1 MANYSLTVNSTFNP
15 YSLQELLPIYQ
26 ANAQAQYQAE
36 EAFSQLQM
44 KADQWEKLANNAQDA
59 DVYSKYKSY
68 SNQLKEAANDVL
80 NNGINAASRRNLM
93 NMRAQYASNIIPIEE
108 AYNKRQQQA
117 QVLWQARLQ
126 DPTLIA
132 QDPSE
137 LGLSYYMKN
146 PTYTPQ
152 SYSGKLLTA
161 QSAQAAQNLAKTLSS
176 YGKGEPIDSYTNTFI
191 QKHGL
196 TRNDIQ
202 KYLNGETNATNKVLG
217 AIYQQVYDSSQIGN
231 WANENQRRQAA
242 NFIKQGMWSA
252 IGQDTVQA
260 MENFEARENY
270 KFNQQLALLQAQQQQ
285 TNDNL
290 PINPTPI
297 YTPEEQKEADEM
309 REKYKQYF
317 YTKNGRTYLS
327 QKGREQYFKEQEL
340 LTKIDRGEKITD
352 KELNEWKNSE
362 IGKKIINSKI
372 PQSRFSKKVDFSK
385 DSPVVF
391 LKELKNELNKN
402 RGFKTF
408 LDSLGAQKYLGKGHN
423 WQPGNVGNLWSKYI
437 STGVRGDAKRFMEY
451 NYALNEDQQKAYKN
465 AIITANLGNDKVYE
479 STFNRKT
486 QKFERGK
493 SIDLSDFATDENK
506 YTITDIRMSTF
517 GNTAIVQDKKNGK
530 VYRIA
535 LPSGINYVNERQRDA
550 ALQAAKQ
557 ASEIVYTKKLPNGKA
572 ATQTEIAQA
581 EQDYKNAI
589 NYAYLYQSQLG
600 IQNTTKTQE
609 YSPQGY

>member
-1 MANYSLTVNSTFNP
+1 MAKNYSLMISSSFNP

-59 DVYSKYKSY
+59 DVYNTYKAY
-68 SNQLKEAANDVL
+68 SNQLKAAADDIL
-80 NNGINAASRRNLM
+80 NNGINTASRRNLM

-117 QVLWQARLQ
+117 QILWQARLQ

-146 PTYTPQ
+146 PNYTPQ

-176 YGKGEPIDSYTNTFI
+176 YGKGEPIDNYTNTFI

-202 KYLNGETNATNKVLG
+202 KYLNGETTATNKVLG
-217 AIYQQVYDSSQIGN
+217 SIYQQVYDSSQIGN
-231 WANENQRRQAA
+231 WANENQKRQAA

-270 KFNQQLALLQAQQQQ
+270 KLQQQLALMQAQQQQ
-285 TNDNL
+285 QDQL
-290 PINPTPI
+290 SAINEVPI

-309 REKYKQYF
+309 REKYKKYF

-327 QKGREQYFKEQEL
+327 QKGREEYEKQKNILKNNTNNISGREGKFTQL
-340 LTKIDRGEKITD
+340 GEN
-352 KELNEWKNSE
+352 L
-362 IGKKIINSKI
+362 SKI
-372 PQSRFSKKVDFSK
+372 ENTDFYN
-385 DSPVVF
+385 F
-391 LKELKNELNKN
+391 LN
-402 RGFKTF
+402 
-408 LDSLGAQKYLGKGHN
+408 SIGAQKYLGKGNN
-423 WQPGNVGNLWSKYI
+423 WQPGNVGNLWNKYI
-437 STGVRGDAKRFMEY
+437 STGVRGDAKQYMEY
-451 NYALNEDQQKAYKN
+451 DYPLNSTQQEAYKQLLGNAGDLYEAKFDKKSGKWVKGDKLDLEDFLNEDNKWN
-465 AIITANLGNDKVYE
+465 ITASRYGSSGRTYLATNKE
-479 STFNRKT
+479 
-486 QKFERGK
+486 GK
-493 SIDLSDFATDENK
+493 KLRIISRNYINPNVEENIDRLMTRNNMISNALRSG
-506 YTITDIRMSTF
+506 YM
-517 GNTAIVQDKKNGK
+517 NGK
-530 VYRIA
+530 KMTEADRAYYEQELRNNV
-535 LPSGINYVNERQRDA
+535 Q
-550 ALQAAKQ
+550 QAQ
-557 ASEIVYTKKLPNGKA
+557 WF
-572 ATQTEIAQA
+572 
-581 EQDYKNAI
+581 
-589 NYAYLYQSQLG
+589 QSQVG
-600 IQNTTKTQE
+600 IQNTTSAQT
-609 YSPQGY
+609 YNPQSFN

>member
-44 KADQWEKLANNAQDA
+44 KADQWERLANNAQDA

-176 YGKGEPIDSYTNTFI
+176 YGKGEPIDGYTNTFI

-285 TNDNL
+285 QEQL
-290 PINPTPI
+290 AAINEVPI
-297 YTPEEQKEADEM
+297 YTPEEQKEADKM
-309 REKYKQYF
+309 KEKYKQYF
-317 YTKNGRTYLS
+317 YTKNGRTYLN
-327 QKGREQYFKEQEL
+327 QKGREAYESKTRIKATDLSRYQHEGKGKYGYGQFTIRDNISGKPTVVSIQ
-340 LTKIDRGEKITD
+340 KD
-352 KELNEWKNSE
+352 KEGYYYNNLNSE
-362 IGKKIINSKI
+362 
-372 PQSRFSKKVDFSK
+372 FSD
-385 DSPVVF
+385 
-391 LKELKNELNKN
+391 LLN
-402 RGFKTF
+402 
-408 LDSLGAQKYLGKGHN
+408 SLGAQKYLGKGHN
-423 WQPGNVGNLWSKYI
+423 WQPGNVGNLWNKYI
-437 STGVRGDAKRFMEY
+437 NTGVRGDAKQYMEY
-451 NYALNEDQQKAYKN
+451 DYALSPTQQTAYKNQIAAANIGRDKIYAAKFDRKTGTWKKDKDIDLADFLNEDNKWTVTNARFGAQGRTYIAKNKDGEVIRFVMPIGINPNVEKNIDKRAEDAINISKTLQSGKLNGKPLTDVQKAQLRQAYNN
-465 AIITANLGNDKVYE
+465 AI
-479 STFNRKT
+479 
-486 QKFERGK
+486 Q
-493 SIDLSDFATDENK
+493 
-506 YTITDIRMSTF
+506 
-517 GNTAIVQDKKNGK
+517 Q
-530 VYRIA
+530 
-535 LPSGINYVNERQRDA
+535 
-550 ALQAAKQ
+550 
-557 ASEIVYTKKLPNGKA
+557 
-572 ATQTEIAQA
+572 
-581 EQDYKNAI
+581 
-589 NYAYLYQSQLG
+589 AYLFQSQLG
-600 IQNTTKTQE
+600 VLNNTSTQDFAAQAYE
-609 YSPQGY
+609 

>member
-44 KADQWEKLANNAQDA
+44 KADQWERLANNAQDA

-202 KYLNGETNATNKVLG
+202 KYLNGETTATNKVLG

-270 KFNQQLALLQAQQQQ
+270 KFKQQLALLQAQQQQ
-285 TNDNL
+285 QEQL
-290 PINPTPI
+290 AAINEVPI
-297 YTPEEQKEADEM
+297 YTPEEQKEADKM
-309 REKYKQYF
+309 KEKYKQYF

-327 QKGREQYFKEQEL
+327 QKGREAYNE
-340 LTKIDRGEKITD
+340 GEIHYT
-352 KELNEWKNSE
+352 NNSE
-362 IGKKIINSKI
+362 NIKRGTVMGSDGRMYDLKKDKQGRYYYTEKS
-372 PQSRFSKKVDFSK
+372 DFK
-385 DSPVVF
+385 DF
-391 LKELKNELNKN
+391 LN
-402 RGFKTF
+402 
-408 LDSLGAQKYLGKGHN
+408 SLGAQKYLGKGHN

-437 STGVRGDAKRFMEY
+437 NTGVRGDAKQYMEY
-451 NYALNEDQQKAYKN
+451 DYALSPTQQTAYKNQIAAANIGRDKIYAAKFDRKSGTWKKDKDIDLADFLNEDNKWTVTNARFGAQGRTYIAKNKDGEVIRFVMPIGINPNVEKNIDKRAEDAINISKTLQSGKLNGKPLTDVQKAQLRQAYNN
-465 AIITANLGNDKVYE
+465 AI
-479 STFNRKT
+479 
-486 QKFERGK
+486 Q
-493 SIDLSDFATDENK
+493 
-506 YTITDIRMSTF
+506 
-517 GNTAIVQDKKNGK
+517 Q
-530 VYRIA
+530 
-535 LPSGINYVNERQRDA
+535 
-550 ALQAAKQ
+550 
-557 ASEIVYTKKLPNGKA
+557 
-572 ATQTEIAQA
+572 
-581 EQDYKNAI
+581 
-589 NYAYLYQSQLG
+589 AYLFQSQLG
-600 IQNTTKTQE
+600 VLNNTSTQDFAAQAYE
-609 YSPQGY
+609 

>member
-1 MANYSLTVNSTFNP
+1 MAKNYSLTVNSTFNP

-59 DVYSKYKSY
+59 DVYNTYKAY
-68 SNQLKEAANDVL
+68 SNQLKAAADDIL
-80 NNGINAASRRNLM
+80 NNGINTTSRRNLM

-176 YGKGEPIDSYTNTFI
+176 YGNGEPIDSYTNTFI

-202 KYLNGETNATNKVLG
+202 KYLNGETTATNKVLG

-231 WANENQRRQAA
+231 WANENQKRQAA

-270 KFNQQLALLQAQQQQ
+270 KFNQQLALMQAQQQQ
-285 TNDNL
+285 QDQL
-290 PINPTPI
+290 SAINEVPI
-297 YTPEEQKEADEM
+297 YTPEEQNEADKM
-309 REKYKQYF
+309 REKYKKYF

-385 DSPVVF
+385 DSLVVF
-391 LKELKNELNKN
+391 LKELKNELNQN
-402 RGFKTF
+402 RGFKAF
-408 LDSLGAQKYLGKGHN
+408 LDSLGVQKYLGKGNN
-423 WQPGNVGNLWSKYI
+423 WQPGNVGNLWNKYI
-437 STGVRGDAKRFMEY
+437 STGIKGDAKQYMEY
-451 NYALNEDQQKAYKN
+451 NYALNNEQQNTYTKM
-465 AIITANLGNDKVYE
+465 LGEIGGLYEAKFDKK
-479 STFNRKT
+479 S
-486 QKFERGK
+486 GK
-493 SIDLSDFATDENK
+493 WVEGDKIDLEDFRNADNKWNVTSARYGSSGRTYLATNKEGKQLRLISRNYINPNVEEN
-506 YTITDIRMSTF
+506 IDRLMIRNNKISNALRSGYMDGKKMTEADRAYYEQELR
-517 GNTAIVQDKKNGK
+517 NNVQ
-530 VYRIA
+530 
-535 LPSGINYVNERQRDA
+535 
-550 ALQAAKQ
+550 QAQ
-557 ASEIVYTKKLPNGKA
+557 WF
-572 ATQTEIAQA
+572 
-581 EQDYKNAI
+581 
-589 NYAYLYQSQLG
+589 QSQVG
-600 IQNTTKTQE
+600 IQNTTSAQT
-609 YSPQGY
+609 YAPQSFN

>member
-44 KADQWEKLANNAQDA
+44 KADQWEKLADNAQDA

-202 KYLNGETNATNKVLG
+202 KYLNGETTATNKVLG

-270 KFNQQLALLQAQQQQ
+270 KLQQQLALAQAQQQQ
-285 TNDNL
+285 NQL
-290 PINPTPI
+290 SAINEVPI
-297 YTPEEQKEADEM
+297 YTPEEQKEADKM
-309 REKYKQYF
+309 KEKYKQYF

-327 QKGREQYFKEQEL
+327 QKGREEYEKQKNTL
-340 LTKIDRGEKITD
+340 KTKTNNISGREGKFTQLGEN
-352 KELNEWKNSE
+352 L
-362 IGKKIINSKI
+362 SKI
-372 PQSRFSKKVDFSK
+372 ENTDFYN
-385 DSPVVF
+385 F
-391 LKELKNELNKN
+391 LN
-402 RGFKTF
+402 
-408 LDSLGAQKYLGKGHN
+408 SIGAQKYLGKGNN
-423 WQPGNVGNLWSKYI
+423 WQPGNIGNLWSKYI
-437 STGVRGDAKRFMEY
+437 NTGVRGDAKQFMEY
-451 NYALNEDQQKAYKN
+451 DYALSPTQQTAYKNQIAAANIGRDRIYAAKFDRKTGTWKKDKDIDLADFLNEDNKWTVTNARFGAQGRTYIAKNKDGEVIRFVMPIGINPNVEKNIDKRAEDAINISKTLQSGKLNGKPLTDVQKAQLRQAYNN
-465 AIITANLGNDKVYE
+465 AI
-479 STFNRKT
+479 
-486 QKFERGK
+486 Q
-493 SIDLSDFATDENK
+493 
-506 YTITDIRMSTF
+506 
-517 GNTAIVQDKKNGK
+517 Q
-530 VYRIA
+530 
-535 LPSGINYVNERQRDA
+535 
-550 ALQAAKQ
+550 
-557 ASEIVYTKKLPNGKA
+557 
-572 ATQTEIAQA
+572 
-581 EQDYKNAI
+581 
-589 NYAYLYQSQLG
+589 AYLFQSQLG
-600 IQNTTKTQE
+600 VLNNTLTQDFAAQAYE
-609 YSPQGY
+609 

>member
-1 MANYSLTVNSTFNP
+1 MANYSLMISSSFNP

-59 DVYSKYKSY
+59 DVYNTYKAY
-68 SNQLKEAANDVL
+68 SNQLKAAADDIL
-80 NNGINAASRRNLM
+80 NNGINTASRRNLM

-202 KYLNGETNATNKVLG
+202 KYLNGETTATNKVLG

-270 KFNQQLALLQAQQQQ
+270 KFNQQLALMQAQQQQ
-285 TNDNL
+285 QDQL
-290 PINPTPI
+290 SAINEVPI
-297 YTPEEQKEADEM
+297 YTPEEQNEVDKI
-309 REKYKQYF
+309 REKYKKYF

-327 QKGREQYFKEQEL
+327 QKGREEYEKQTTINEPVRYDSNAGKWYYVIGSKIHGGMQGAAPGAKQYVAKG
-340 LTKIDRGEKITD
+340 TKIEYEGND
-352 KELNEWKNSE
+352 
-362 IGKKIINSKI
+362 
-372 PQSRFSKKVDFSK
+372 
-385 DSPVVF
+385 PVV
-391 LKELKNELNKN
+391 KV
-402 RGFKTF
+402 KTGQSQFRSF
-408 LDSLGAQKYLGKGHN
+408 LDSLGAQKYLGKGNN
-423 WQPGNVGNLWSKYI
+423 WQPGNIGNLWNKYI
-437 STGVRGDAKRFMEY
+437 STGVRGDAKQFMEY
-451 NYALNEDQQKAYKN
+451 NYALNNEQQNTYTKMLGEIGGLYEAKFDKKSGKWVEGDKIDLEDFRNADNKWNVTSARYGSSGRTYLATNKEGKQLRLISRNYINPNVEENIDRLMIRNNKISNALRSGYMDGKKMTEADKAY
-465 AIITANLGNDKVYE
+465 YE
-479 STFNRKT
+479 QELRN
-486 QKFERGK
+486 
-493 SIDLSDFATDENK
+493 N
-506 YTITDIRMSTF
+506 
-517 GNTAIVQDKKNGK
+517 VQ
-530 VYRIA
+530 
-535 LPSGINYVNERQRDA
+535 
-550 ALQAAKQ
+550 QAQ
-557 ASEIVYTKKLPNGKA
+557 WF
-572 ATQTEIAQA
+572 
-581 EQDYKNAI
+581 
-589 NYAYLYQSQLG
+589 QSQVG
-600 IQNTTKTQE
+600 IQNTTSAQIYT
-609 YSPQGY
+609 PQSFN

>member
-1 MANYSLTVNSTFNP
+1 MAKNYSLTVSSTFNP

-68 SNQLKEAANDVL
+68 SNQLKAAADDIL
-80 NNGINAASRRNLM
+80 NNGINTASRRNLM

-117 QVLWQARLQ
+117 QILWQARLQ

-176 YGKGEPIDSYTNTFI
+176 YGKGEPIDNYTNTFI

-202 KYLNGETNATNKVLG
+202 KYLNGETTATNKVLG

-231 WANENQRRQAA
+231 WANENQRKQAA

-270 KFNQQLALLQAQQQQ
+270 KLQQQLALMQAQQQQ
-285 TNDNL
+285 QDQL
-290 PINPTPI
+290 SAINEVPI

-309 REKYKQYF
+309 REKYKKYF
-317 YTKNGRTYLS
+317 YIKNGRTYLS
-327 QKGREQYFKEQEL
+327 QKGREAYNE
-340 LTKIDRGEKITD
+340 GEVHYT
-352 KELNEWKNSE
+352 NNSE
-362 IGKKIINSKI
+362 NIKRGSVMGSDGRMYNLKKDKQGRYYYTEKS
-372 PQSRFSKKVDFSK
+372 DFK
-385 DSPVVF
+385 D
-391 LKELKNELNKN
+391 
-402 RGFKTF
+402 F
-408 LDSLGAQKYLGKGHN
+408 LDSLGAQKYLGKGNN
-423 WQPGNVGNLWSKYI
+423 WQPGNIGNLWNKYI
-437 STGVRGDAKRFMEY
+437 STGVKGDAKQFMEY
-451 NYALNEDQQKAYKN
+451 NYALNNEQQNTYTKM
-465 AIITANLGNDKVYE
+465 LGEIGGLYEAKFDKK
-479 STFNRKT
+479 S
-486 QKFERGK
+486 GK
-493 SIDLSDFATDENK
+493 WVEGDKIDLEDFRKADNKWNVTSARYGSSGRTYLATNKEGKQLRLISRNYINPNVEEN
-506 YTITDIRMSTF
+506 IDRLMIRNNKISNALRSGYMDGKKMTEADRAYYEQELR
-517 GNTAIVQDKKNGK
+517 NNVQ
-530 VYRIA
+530 
-535 LPSGINYVNERQRDA
+535 
-550 ALQAAKQ
+550 QAQ
-557 ASEIVYTKKLPNGKA
+557 WF
-572 ATQTEIAQA
+572 
-581 EQDYKNAI
+581 
-589 NYAYLYQSQLG
+589 QSQVG
-600 IQNTTKTQE
+600 IQNTTSAQT
-609 YSPQGY
+609 YNPQSFN

>member
-1 MANYSLTVNSTFNP
+1 MANYSLMISSSFNP

-59 DVYSKYKSY
+59 DVYNTYKAY
-68 SNQLKEAANDVL
+68 SNQLKAAADDIL
-80 NNGINAASRRNLM
+80 NNGINTASRRNLM

-146 PTYTPQ
+146 PNYTPQ

-202 KYLNGETNATNKVLG
+202 KYLNGETTATNKVLG

-231 WANENQRRQAA
+231 WANENQRKQAA

-270 KFNQQLALLQAQQQQ
+270 KFNQQLALMQAQQQQ
-285 TNDNL
+285 QDQL
-290 PINPTPI
+290 SAINEVPI

-309 REKYKQYF
+309 REKYKKYF

-327 QKGREQYFKEQEL
+327 QKGREEYEKQTTINEPVRYDSKVGKWYYVISSKIHGGMQGAAPGAKQYVAKG
-340 LTKIDRGEKITD
+340 TKIEYEGNT
-352 KELNEWKNSE
+352 
-362 IGKKIINSKI
+362 
-372 PQSRFSKKVDFSK
+372 
-385 DSPVVF
+385 PVV
-391 LKELKNELNKN
+391 KV
-402 RGFKTF
+402 KTGQSQFRSF
-408 LDSLGAQKYLGKGHN
+408 LDSLGAQKYLGKGNN
-423 WQPGNVGNLWSKYI
+423 WQPGNVGNLWNKYI
-437 STGVRGDAKRFMEY
+437 STGIKGDAKQFMEY
-451 NYALNEDQQKAYKN
+451 NYALNNEQQNTYTKMLGEIGGLYEAKFDKKSGKWIEGDKIDLEDFRKADNKWNVTSARYGSSGRTYLVTNKEGKQLRLISRNYINPNVEENIDRLMIRNNKISNALRSGYMDGKKMTEADKAY
-465 AIITANLGNDKVYE
+465 YE
-479 STFNRKT
+479 QELRN
-486 QKFERGK
+486 
-493 SIDLSDFATDENK
+493 N
-506 YTITDIRMSTF
+506 
-517 GNTAIVQDKKNGK
+517 VQ
-530 VYRIA
+530 
-535 LPSGINYVNERQRDA
+535 
-550 ALQAAKQ
+550 QAQ
-557 ASEIVYTKKLPNGKA
+557 WF
-572 ATQTEIAQA
+572 
-581 EQDYKNAI
+581 
-589 NYAYLYQSQLG
+589 QSQVG
-600 IQNTTKTQE
+600 IQNTTSAQT
-609 YSPQGY
+609 YTPQSFN

>member
-1 MANYSLTVNSTFNP
+1 MANYSLMISSSFNP

-80 NNGINAASRRNLM
+80 NNGINATSRRNLM

-146 PTYTPQ
+146 PSYTPQ

-202 KYLNGETNATNKVLG
+202 KYLNGETTATNKVLG

-270 KFNQQLALLQAQQQQ
+270 KLQQQLALAQAQQQQ
-285 TNDNL
+285 NQL
-290 PINPTPI
+290 AAINEVPI
-297 YTPEEQKEADEM
+297 YTPEEQNEADKM
-309 REKYKQYF
+309 KEKYKQYF

-327 QKGREQYFKEQEL
+327 QKGREAYESKTRIKATDLVRYQHEGKGKYGYGQFTIRDNISGKPTVVSIQ
-340 LTKIDRGEKITD
+340 KD
-352 KELNEWKNSE
+352 KEGYYYNNLNSE
-362 IGKKIINSKI
+362 
-372 PQSRFSKKVDFSK
+372 FSD
-385 DSPVVF
+385 
-391 LKELKNELNKN
+391 LLN
-402 RGFKTF
+402 
-408 LDSLGAQKYLGKGHN
+408 SLGAQKYLGKGNN
-423 WQPGNVGNLWSKYI
+423 WQPGNIGNLWSKYI
-437 STGVRGDAKRFMEY
+437 NTGVRGDAKQFMEY
-451 NYALNEDQQKAYKN
+451 DYALSPTQQTAYKNQIAAANIGRDRIYAAKFDKKSGTWKKDKDIDLADFLNEDNKWTVTNARFGAQGRTYIAKNKDGKVIRFVMPIGINPNVEKNIDKRAEDAMNISKTLQSGKLNGKPLTDVQKAQLRQAYNN
-465 AIITANLGNDKVYE
+465 AI
-479 STFNRKT
+479 
-486 QKFERGK
+486 Q
-493 SIDLSDFATDENK
+493 
-506 YTITDIRMSTF
+506 
-517 GNTAIVQDKKNGK
+517 Q
-530 VYRIA
+530 
-535 LPSGINYVNERQRDA
+535 
-550 ALQAAKQ
+550 
-557 ASEIVYTKKLPNGKA
+557 
-572 ATQTEIAQA
+572 
-581 EQDYKNAI
+581 
-589 NYAYLYQSQLG
+589 AYLFQSQLG
-600 IQNTTKTQE
+600 VLNNTSTQDFAAQAYE
-609 YSPQGY
+609 

>member
-44 KADQWEKLANNAQDA
+44 KADQWERLANNAQDA

-202 KYLNGETNATNKVLG
+202 KYLNGETTATNKVLG

-270 KFNQQLALLQAQQQQ
+270 KFQQQLALLQAQQQQ
-285 TNDNL
+285 QEQL
-290 PINPTPI
+290 AAINEVPI
-297 YTPEEQKEADEM
+297 YTPEEQKEADKM
-309 REKYKQYF
+309 KEKYKQYF

-327 QKGREQYFKEQEL
+327 QKGREAYNE
-340 LTKIDRGEKITD
+340 GEIHYT
-352 KELNEWKNSE
+352 NNSE
-362 IGKKIINSKI
+362 NIKRGTVMGSDGRMYDLKKDK
-372 PQSRFSKKVDFSK
+372 QGRYYYTKKSDFK
-385 DSPVVF
+385 DF
-391 LKELKNELNKN
+391 LN
-402 RGFKTF
+402 
-408 LDSLGAQKYLGKGHN
+408 SLGAQKYLGKGHN

-437 STGVRGDAKRFMEY
+437 NTGVRGDAKQYMEY
-451 NYALNEDQQKAYKN
+451 DYALSPTQQTAYKNQIAAANIGRDKIYAAKFDRKSGTWKKDKDIDLADFLNEDNKWTVTNARFGAQGRTYIAKNKDGEVIRFVMPIGINPNVEKNIDKRAEDAINISKTLQSGKLNGKPLTDVQKAQLRQAYNN
-465 AIITANLGNDKVYE
+465 AI
-479 STFNRKT
+479 
-486 QKFERGK
+486 Q
-493 SIDLSDFATDENK
+493 
-506 YTITDIRMSTF
+506 
-517 GNTAIVQDKKNGK
+517 Q
-530 VYRIA
+530 
-535 LPSGINYVNERQRDA
+535 
-550 ALQAAKQ
+550 
-557 ASEIVYTKKLPNGKA
+557 
-572 ATQTEIAQA
+572 
-581 EQDYKNAI
+581 
-589 NYAYLYQSQLG
+589 AYLFQSQLG
-600 IQNTTKTQE
+600 VLNNTSTQDFAAQAYE
-609 YSPQGY
+609 

>member
-1 MANYSLTVNSTFNP
+1 MANYSLTVTSTFNP

-59 DVYSKYKSY
+59 DVYNTYKAY
-68 SNQLKEAANDVL
+68 SNQLKAAADDIL
-80 NNGINAASRRNLM
+80 NNGINTASRRNLM

-202 KYLNGETNATNKVLG
+202 KYLNGETTATNKVLG

-231 WANENQRRQAA
+231 WANENQRKQAA

-270 KFNQQLALLQAQQQQ
+270 KFNQQLALMQAQQQQ
-285 TNDNL
+285 QAQL
-290 PINPTPI
+290 SAINEVPI
-297 YTPEEQKEADEM
+297 YTPEEQSEVDKM
-309 REKYKQYF
+309 REKYKKYF
-317 YTKNGRTYLS
+317 YTKNGRTYLR
-327 QKGREQYFKEQEL
+327 QIGREAYEGKVRL
-340 LTKIDRGEKITD
+340 KAIDIASYQHEGKGKYGYGQFILRDNISGKTTVVPIQKD
-352 KELNEWKNSE
+352 KEGYYYIVDNEFSDLLN
-362 IGKKIINSKI
+362 
-372 PQSRFSKKVDFSK
+372 
-385 DSPVVF
+385 
-391 LKELKNELNKN
+391 
-402 RGFKTF
+402 
-408 LDSLGAQKYLGKGHN
+408 SLGAQKYLGKGKN

-437 STGVRGDAKRFMEY
+437 STGVKGDAKQFMEY
-451 NYALNEDQQKAYKN
+451 NYALNNEQQNTYTKM
-465 AIITANLGNDKVYE
+465 LGEIGGLYEAKFDKK
-479 STFNRKT
+479 S
-486 QKFERGK
+486 GK
-493 SIDLSDFATDENK
+493 WVEGDKIDLEDFRNADNKWNVTSARYGSSGRTYLATNKEGKQLRIISRNYINPNVEEN
-506 YTITDIRMSTF
+506 IDRLMIRNNEISNALRSGYMDGKKMTEADRAYYEQELR
-517 GNTAIVQDKKNGK
+517 NNVQ
-530 VYRIA
+530 
-535 LPSGINYVNERQRDA
+535 
-550 ALQAAKQ
+550 QAQ
-557 ASEIVYTKKLPNGKA
+557 WF
-572 ATQTEIAQA
+572 
-581 EQDYKNAI
+581 
-589 NYAYLYQSQLG
+589 QSQVG
-600 IQNTTKTQE
+600 IQNTTSAQT
-609 YSPQGY
+609 YNPQSFN

>member
-146 PTYTPQ
+146 PSYTPQ

-202 KYLNGETNATNKVLG
+202 KYLNGETTATNKVLG

-270 KFNQQLALLQAQQQQ
+270 KLQQQLALAQAQQQQ
-285 TNDNL
+285 NQL
-290 PINPTPI
+290 AAINEVPI
-297 YTPEEQKEADEM
+297 YTPEEQNEADKM
-309 REKYKQYF
+309 KEKYKQYF

-327 QKGREQYFKEQEL
+327 QKGREAYNE
-340 LTKIDRGEKITD
+340 GEIHYT
-352 KELNEWKNSE
+352 NNSE
-362 IGKKIINSKI
+362 NIKRGSVMGSDGRMYDLKKDKQGRYYYTEKS
-372 PQSRFSKKVDFSK
+372 DFK
-385 DSPVVF
+385 DF
-391 LKELKNELNKN
+391 LN
-402 RGFKTF
+402 
-408 LDSLGAQKYLGKGHN
+408 SLGAQKYLGKGHN
-423 WQPGNVGNLWSKYI
+423 WQPGNVGNLWNKYI
-437 STGVRGDAKRFMEY
+437 NTGVRGDAKQFMEY
-451 NYALNEDQQKAYKN
+451 DYALSPTQQTAYKNQIAAANIGRDRIYAAKFDKKSGTWKKDKDIDLADFLNEDNKWTVTNARFGAQGRTYIAKNKDGEVIRFVMPIGINPNVEKNIDKRAEDAINISKTLQSGKLNGKPLTDVQKAQLRQAYNN
-465 AIITANLGNDKVYE
+465 AI
-479 STFNRKT
+479 
-486 QKFERGK
+486 Q
-493 SIDLSDFATDENK
+493 
-506 YTITDIRMSTF
+506 
-517 GNTAIVQDKKNGK
+517 Q
-530 VYRIA
+530 
-535 LPSGINYVNERQRDA
+535 
-550 ALQAAKQ
+550 
-557 ASEIVYTKKLPNGKA
+557 
-572 ATQTEIAQA
+572 
-581 EQDYKNAI
+581 
-589 NYAYLYQSQLG
+589 AYLFQSQLG
-600 IQNTTKTQE
+600 ILNNTSTQDFAAQAYE
-609 YSPQGY
+609 

>member
-1 MANYSLTVNSTFNP
+1 MANYSLMISSSFNP

-59 DVYSKYKSY
+59 DVYNTYKAY
-68 SNQLKEAANDVL
+68 SNQLKAAADDIL
-80 NNGINAASRRNLM
+80 NNGINTTSRRNLM

-161 QSAQAAQNLAKTLSS
+161 QSAQAAQNLSKTLSS

-202 KYLNGETNATNKVLG
+202 KYLNGETTATNKVLG

-231 WANENQRRQAA
+231 WANENQRKQAA

-270 KFNQQLALLQAQQQQ
+270 KFNQQLALMQAQQQQ
-285 TNDNL
+285 QDQL
-290 PINPTPI
+290 SAINEVPI
-297 YTPEEQKEADEM
+297 YTPEEQDEVDKM
-309 REKYKQYF
+309 REKYKKYF

-327 QKGREQYFKEQEL
+327 QKGREEYEKQKNILKNKTNNISGREGKFTQL
-340 LTKIDRGEKITD
+340 GEN
-352 KELNEWKNSE
+352 L
-362 IGKKIINSKI
+362 SKI
-372 PQSRFSKKVDFSK
+372 ENTDFYN
-385 DSPVVF
+385 F
-391 LKELKNELNKN
+391 LN
-402 RGFKTF
+402 
-408 LDSLGAQKYLGKGHN
+408 SIGAQKYLGKGNN
-423 WQPGNVGNLWSKYI
+423 WQPGNVGNLWNKYI
-437 STGVRGDAKRFMEY
+437 STGVRGDAKQYMEY
-451 NYALNEDQQKAYKN
+451 NYALNNEQQNTYTKM
-465 AIITANLGNDKVYE
+465 LGEIGGLYEAKFNKKSGKWVEGDK
-479 STFNRKT
+479 
-486 QKFERGK
+486 
-493 SIDLSDFATDENK
+493 IDLEDFRNADNKWNVTSARYGSSGRTYLVTNKEGKQLRLISRNYINPNVEENIDK
-506 YTITDIRMSTF
+506 LMARNNKISEALRSGYMDGKKMTEADRAYYEQELR
-517 GNTAIVQDKKNGK
+517 NNVQ
-530 VYRIA
+530 
-535 LPSGINYVNERQRDA
+535 
-550 ALQAAKQ
+550 QAQ
-557 ASEIVYTKKLPNGKA
+557 WF
-572 ATQTEIAQA
+572 
-581 EQDYKNAI
+581 
-589 NYAYLYQSQLG
+589 QSQVG
-600 IQNTTKTQE
+600 IQNTTSAQT
-609 YSPQGY
+609 YNPQAYN

>member
-146 PTYTPQ
+146 PSYTPQ

-202 KYLNGETNATNKVLG
+202 KYLNGETTATNKVLG

-270 KFNQQLALLQAQQQQ
+270 KFQQQLALAQAQQQQ
-285 TNDNL
+285 NQL
-290 PINPTPI
+290 SAINEVPI
-297 YTPEEQKEADEM
+297 YTPEEQKEADKM
-309 REKYKQYF
+309 KEKYKQYF

-327 QKGREQYFKEQEL
+327 QKGREAYESKTRIKATDLSRYQHEGKGKYGYGQFTIRDNISGKPTVVSIQ
-340 LTKIDRGEKITD
+340 KD
-352 KELNEWKNSE
+352 KEGYYYNNLNSE
-362 IGKKIINSKI
+362 
-372 PQSRFSKKVDFSK
+372 FSD
-385 DSPVVF
+385 
-391 LKELKNELNKN
+391 LLN
-402 RGFKTF
+402 
-408 LDSLGAQKYLGKGHN
+408 SLGAQKYLGKGHN
-423 WQPGNVGNLWSKYI
+423 WQPGNVGNLWDKYLK
-437 STGVRGDAKRFMEY
+437 TGVRGDAKQFMEY
-451 NYALNEDQQKAYKN
+451 DYALNPTQQEAYKTLLGNAGDLYEAKFDKKSGKWIKGDKLDLEDFLNEDKKWNITASRYGSSGRTYLATNKEGKKLRIISRNYINPNVEENIDKLMTRNNKISNALRSGYMDGKKMTEADKAYYEQELKN
-465 AIITANLGNDKVYE
+465 N
-479 STFNRKT
+479 
-486 QKFERGK
+486 
-493 SIDLSDFATDENK
+493 
-506 YTITDIRMSTF
+506 
-517 GNTAIVQDKKNGK
+517 VQ
-530 VYRIA
+530 
-535 LPSGINYVNERQRDA
+535 
-550 ALQAAKQ
+550 QAQ
-557 ASEIVYTKKLPNGKA
+557 WF
-572 ATQTEIAQA
+572 
-581 EQDYKNAI
+581 
-589 NYAYLYQSQLG
+589 QSQVG
-600 IQNTTKTQE
+600 IQNTTSAQT
-609 YSPQGY
+609 YAPQAYN

>member
-93 NMRAQYASNIIPIEE
+93 NMRAQYASNIVPIEE
-108 AYNKRQQQA
+108 AYNKRQQQS
-117 QVLWQARLQ
+117 QLLWQARLQ

-137 LGLSYYMKN
+137 LGLSYYMQN
-146 PTYTPQ
+146 PSYTPQ

-176 YGKGEPIDSYTNTFI
+176 YGKGKPIDNYTNTFI
-191 QKHGL
+191 QRHGL
-196 TRNDIQ
+196 TRDDVQ
-202 KYLNGETNATNKVLG
+202 KYLNGDTTATNKVLG

-285 TNDNL
+285 SNSIAVNEM
-290 PINPTPI
+290 PI
-297 YTPEEQKEADEM
+297 YTPEEQKEADKM
-309 REKYKQYF
+309 RDKYKQYF
-317 YTKNGRTYLS
+317 YTKNGRTYLT
-327 QKGREQYFKEQEL
+327 QKGREVYNE
-340 LTKIDRGEKITD
+340 GEVHYTS
-352 KELNEWKNSE
+352 NSE
-362 IGKKIINSKI
+362 NIKRGSVMGSDGRMYNLKKDKQGRYYYTEKS
-372 PQSRFSKKVDFSK
+372 DFK
-385 DSPVVF
+385 DF
-391 LKELKNELNKN
+391 LN
-402 RGFKTF
+402 
-408 LDSLGAQKYLGKGHN
+408 SLGAQKYLGKGTN

-437 STGVRGDAKRFMEY
+437 STGVRGDAKQFMEY
-451 NYALNEDQQKAYKN
+451 DYALSPEQQKAYKN
-465 AIITANLGNDKVYE
+465 QIAAANIGRDKIYAAK
-479 STFNRKT
+479 FDRKT
-486 QKFERGK
+486 GTWKKDED
-493 SIDLSDFATDENK
+493 IDLADFLNEDNKWTVTNARFGAQGRTYIAKNKEGKIIRFVMPVGINPNVEENIDK
-506 YTITDIRMSTF
+506 KAKDAMDISAILRSGKLKGKPLTDIQK
-517 GNTAIVQDKKNGK
+517 AQ
-530 VYRIA
+530 
-535 LPSGINYVNERQRDA
+535 LRQA
-550 ALQAAKQ
+550 
-557 ASEIVYTKKLPNGKA
+557 YN
-572 ATQTEIAQA
+572 
-581 EQDYKNAI
+581 NAI
-589 NYAYLYQSQLG
+589 QQAYLFQSQLG
-600 IQNTTKTQE
+600 VLNNTSTQDFAAQAYE
-609 YSPQGY
+609 

>member
-1 MANYSLTVNSTFNP
+1 MANYSLMISSSFNP

-146 PTYTPQ
+146 PSYTPQ

-202 KYLNGETNATNKVLG
+202 KYLNGETTATNKVLG

-270 KFNQQLALLQAQQQQ
+270 KLQQQLALAQAQQQQ
-285 TNDNL
+285 NQL
-290 PINPTPI
+290 SAINEVPI
-297 YTPEEQKEADEM
+297 YTPEEQKEADKM
-309 REKYKQYF
+309 KEKYKQYF

-327 QKGREQYFKEQEL
+327 QKGREAYNE
-340 LTKIDRGEKITD
+340 GEIHYT
-352 KELNEWKNSE
+352 NNSE
-362 IGKKIINSKI
+362 NIKRGSVMGSDGRMYDLKKDKQGRYYYTEKS
-372 PQSRFSKKVDFSK
+372 DFK
-385 DSPVVF
+385 DF
-391 LKELKNELNKN
+391 LN
-402 RGFKTF
+402 
-408 LDSLGAQKYLGKGHN
+408 SLGAQKYLGKGHN

-437 STGVRGDAKRFMEY
+437 NTGVRGDAKQFMEY
-451 NYALNEDQQKAYKN
+451 DYALSPTQQTAYKNQIAAANIGRDRIYAAKFDKKSGTWKKDKDIDLADFLNEDNKWTVTNARFGAQGRTYIAKNKDGKVIRFVMPIGINPNVEKNIDKRAEDAMNISKTLQSGKLNGKPLTDVQKAQLRQAYNN
-465 AIITANLGNDKVYE
+465 AI
-479 STFNRKT
+479 
-486 QKFERGK
+486 Q
-493 SIDLSDFATDENK
+493 
-506 YTITDIRMSTF
+506 
-517 GNTAIVQDKKNGK
+517 Q
-530 VYRIA
+530 
-535 LPSGINYVNERQRDA
+535 
-550 ALQAAKQ
+550 
-557 ASEIVYTKKLPNGKA
+557 
-572 ATQTEIAQA
+572 
-581 EQDYKNAI
+581 
-589 NYAYLYQSQLG
+589 AYLFQSQLG
-600 IQNTTKTQE
+600 VLNNTSTQDFAAQAYE
-609 YSPQGY
+609 

>member
-146 PTYTPQ
+146 PSYTPQ

-202 KYLNGETNATNKVLG
+202 KYLNGETTATNKVLG

-260 MENFEARENY
+260 MGNFEARENY
-270 KFNQQLALLQAQQQQ
+270 KFRQQLALIQAQQQQ
-285 TNDNL
+285 QDQL
-290 PINPTPI
+290 AAINEVPI
-297 YTPEEQKEADEM
+297 YTPEEQNEADKM
-309 REKYKQYF
+309 KEKYKQYF

-327 QKGREQYFKEQEL
+327 QKGREAYNE
-340 LTKIDRGEKITD
+340 GEVHYT
-352 KELNEWKNSE
+352 NNSE
-362 IGKKIINSKI
+362 NIKRGSVMGSDGRMYDLKKDKQGRYYYTEKS
-372 PQSRFSKKVDFSK
+372 DFK
-385 DSPVVF
+385 DF
-391 LKELKNELNKN
+391 LN
-402 RGFKTF
+402 
-408 LDSLGAQKYLGKGHN
+408 SLGAQKYLGKGHN

-437 STGVRGDAKRFMEY
+437 NTGVRGDAKQFMEY
-451 NYALNEDQQKAYKN
+451 DYALSPTQQTAYKNQIAAANIGRDRIYAAKFDRKSGTWKKDKDIDLADFLNEDNKWTVTNARFGAQGRTYIAKNKDGKVIRFVMPIGINPNVEKNIDKRAEDAMNISKTLQSGKLNGKPLTDVQKAQLRQAYNN
-465 AIITANLGNDKVYE
+465 AI
-479 STFNRKT
+479 
-486 QKFERGK
+486 Q
-493 SIDLSDFATDENK
+493 
-506 YTITDIRMSTF
+506 
-517 GNTAIVQDKKNGK
+517 Q
-530 VYRIA
+530 
-535 LPSGINYVNERQRDA
+535 
-550 ALQAAKQ
+550 
-557 ASEIVYTKKLPNGKA
+557 
-572 ATQTEIAQA
+572 
-581 EQDYKNAI
+581 
-589 NYAYLYQSQLG
+589 AYLFQSQLG
-600 IQNTTKTQE
+600 VLNNTSTQDFAAQAYE
-609 YSPQGY
+609 

>member
-1 MANYSLTVNSTFNP
+1 MANYSLMISSSFNP

-59 DVYSKYKSY
+59 DVYNIYKSY
-68 SNQLKEAANDVL
+68 SNQLKAAADDIL
-80 NNGINAASRRNLM
+80 NNGINTTSRRNLM

-117 QVLWQARLQ
+117 QILWQARLQ

-176 YGKGEPIDSYTNTFI
+176 YGKGEPIDNYTNTFI

-202 KYLNGETNATNKVLG
+202 KYLNGETTATNKVLG

-231 WANENQRRQAA
+231 WANENQKRQAA

-270 KFNQQLALLQAQQQQ
+270 KLQQQLALMQAQQQQ
-285 TNDNL
+285 MNDNL

-297 YTPEEQKEADEM
+297 YIPEEQKEADEM
-309 REKYKQYF
+309 REKYKKYF

-327 QKGREQYFKEQEL
+327 QKGRETYNE
-340 LTKIDRGEKITD
+340 GEVHYTS
-352 KELNEWKNSE
+352 NSE
-362 IGKKIINSKI
+362 NIKRGAVMGSDGRMYDLKKDKQGRYYYTEKS
-372 PQSRFSKKVDFSK
+372 DFK
-385 DSPVVF
+385 D
-391 LKELKNELNKN
+391 
-402 RGFKTF
+402 F
-408 LDSLGAQKYLGKGHN
+408 LDSLGAQKYLGKGNN
-423 WQPGNVGNLWSKYI
+423 WQPGNVGNLWNKYI
-437 STGVRGDAKRFMEY
+437 STGVKGDAKRFMEY

-479 STFNRKT
+479 SKFNRKT
-486 QKFERGK
+486 QKFERGN
-493 SIDLSDFATDENK
+493 SIDLSDLATDENK
-506 YTITDIRMSTF
+506 YTVTDIRMSAF

>member
-146 PTYTPQ
+146 PSYTPQ

-161 QSAQAAQNLAKTLSS
+161 QSAQATQNLAKTLSS

-202 KYLNGETNATNKVLG
+202 KYLNGETTATNKVLD

-270 KFNQQLALLQAQQQQ
+270 KLQQQLALAQAQQQQ
-285 TNDNL
+285 NQL
-290 PINPTPI
+290 SAINEVPI
-297 YTPEEQKEADEM
+297 YTPEEQNEADKM
-309 REKYKQYF
+309 KEKYKQYF

-327 QKGREQYFKEQEL
+327 QKGREVYESKTRIKAIDLARYQHEGKGKYGYGQFTIRDNISGKPTVVSIQKDKEGYYYNNLNSEFSEL
-340 LTKIDRGEKITD
+340 L
-352 KELNEWKNSE
+352 N
-362 IGKKIINSKI
+362 
-372 PQSRFSKKVDFSK
+372 
-385 DSPVVF
+385 
-391 LKELKNELNKN
+391 
-402 RGFKTF
+402 
-408 LDSLGAQKYLGKGHN
+408 SLGAQKYLGKGHN
-423 WQPGNVGNLWSKYI
+423 WQPGNVGNLWNKYI
-437 STGVRGDAKRFMEY
+437 NTGVRGDAKQFMEY
-451 NYALNEDQQKAYKN
+451 DYALSPTQQTAYKNQIAAANIGRDRIYAAKFDKKSGTWKKDKDIDLADFLNEDNKWTVTNARFGAQGRTYIAKNKDGKVIRFVMPIGINPNVEKNIDKRAEDAMNISKTLQGGKLNGKPLTDVQKAQLRQAYNN
-465 AIITANLGNDKVYE
+465 AI
-479 STFNRKT
+479 
-486 QKFERGK
+486 Q
-493 SIDLSDFATDENK
+493 
-506 YTITDIRMSTF
+506 
-517 GNTAIVQDKKNGK
+517 Q
-530 VYRIA
+530 
-535 LPSGINYVNERQRDA
+535 
-550 ALQAAKQ
+550 
-557 ASEIVYTKKLPNGKA
+557 
-572 ATQTEIAQA
+572 
-581 EQDYKNAI
+581 
-589 NYAYLYQSQLG
+589 AYLFQSQLG
-600 IQNTTKTQE
+600 VLNNTSTQDFAAQAYE
-609 YSPQGY
+609 

>member
-1 MANYSLTVNSTFNP
+1 MAKNYSLTVSSTFNP

-59 DVYSKYKSY
+59 DVYNTYKAY
-68 SNQLKEAANDVL
+68 SNQLKAAADDVL
-80 NNGINAASRRNLM
+80 NNGINTASRRNLM

-108 AYNKRQQQA
+108 AYNKRQQQV

-202 KYLNGETNATNKVLG
+202 KYLNGETTATNKVLG

-231 WANENQRRQAA
+231 WANENQRKQAA

-260 MENFEARENY
+260 MDNFEARENY
-270 KFNQQLALLQAQQQQ
+270 KFNQQLALMQAQQQQ
-285 TNDNL
+285 QAQL
-290 PINPTPI
+290 SAINEVPI
-297 YTPEEQKEADEM
+297 YTPEEQNEVDKI
-309 REKYKQYF
+309 REKYKKYF

-327 QKGREQYFKEQEL
+327 QKGREEYEKQTTINEPVRYDSKAGKWYYVIGSKIHGGMQGAVPGAKQYVAKG
-340 LTKIDRGEKITD
+340 TKIEYEGND
-352 KELNEWKNSE
+352 
-362 IGKKIINSKI
+362 
-372 PQSRFSKKVDFSK
+372 
-385 DSPVVF
+385 PVV
-391 LKELKNELNKN
+391 KV
-402 RGFKTF
+402 KTGQSQFRSF
-408 LDSLGAQKYLGKGHN
+408 LDSLGAQKYLGKGNN

-437 STGVRGDAKRFMEY
+437 STGVKGDAKQYMEY
-451 NYALNEDQQKAYKN
+451 NYALNNEQQNTYTKMLGEIGGLYEAKFDKKSGKWVEGDKIDLEDFRNADNKWNVTSARYGSSGRTYLATNKEGKQLRLISRNYINPNVEENIDRLMIRNNKISNALRSGYMDGKKMTEADKAY
-465 AIITANLGNDKVYE
+465 YE
-479 STFNRKT
+479 QELRN
-486 QKFERGK
+486 
-493 SIDLSDFATDENK
+493 N
-506 YTITDIRMSTF
+506 
-517 GNTAIVQDKKNGK
+517 VQ
-530 VYRIA
+530 
-535 LPSGINYVNERQRDA
+535 
-550 ALQAAKQ
+550 QAQ
-557 ASEIVYTKKLPNGKA
+557 WF
-572 ATQTEIAQA
+572 
-581 EQDYKNAI
+581 
-589 NYAYLYQSQLG
+589 QSQVG
-600 IQNTTKTQE
+600 IQNTTSAQT
-609 YSPQGY
+609 YAPQSFN

>member
-1 MANYSLTVNSTFNP
+1 MAKNYSLTVNSTFNP

-44 KADQWEKLANNAQDA
+44 KADQWEKLANNVQDA

-68 SNQLKEAANDVL
+68 SNQLKAAADDVL

-117 QVLWQARLQ
+117 QLLWQARLQ

-137 LGLSYYMKN
+137 LGLSYYMQN
-146 PTYTPQ
+146 PSYTPQ

-176 YGKGEPIDSYTNTFI
+176 YGKGEPIDNYTNTFV
-191 QKHGL
+191 QRHGL
-196 TRNDIQ
+196 TRNDVQ
-202 KYLNGETNATNKVLG
+202 KYLSGDTTATNKVLG

-270 KFNQQLALLQAQQQQ
+270 KFNQQLALAQAQQQQ
-285 TNDNL
+285 QNQL
-290 PINPTPI
+290 SAINEVPI

-309 REKYKQYF
+309 RDKYKQYF

-327 QKGREQYFKEQEL
+327 QKGREEYERQTTTNEPVKYDSKAGRWYYVKSSMVHSGMQGATPGAKQYVAKG
-340 LTKIDRGEKITD
+340 TKIEYEGND
-352 KELNEWKNSE
+352 
-362 IGKKIINSKI
+362 
-372 PQSRFSKKVDFSK
+372 
-385 DSPVVF
+385 PVV
-391 LKELKNELNKN
+391 KV
-402 RGFKTF
+402 KTGQSQFRSF
-408 LDSLGAQKYLGKGHN
+408 LDSLGAQKYLGKGTN
-423 WQPGNVGNLWSKYI
+423 WQPGNVGNLWNKYI
-437 STGVRGDAKRFMEY
+437 STGVRGDAKQYMEY
-451 NYALNEDQQKAYKN
+451 DYALNPTQQEAYKTLLGN
-465 AIITANLGNDKVYE
+465 AGDLYEAKFDKKSGKWVKGDKLDLEDFLNEDNKWNITASRYGSSGRTYLATNKE
-479 STFNRKT
+479 
-486 QKFERGK
+486 GK
-493 SIDLSDFATDENK
+493 KLRIISRNYINPNVEENIDRLMTRNNK
-506 YTITDIRMSTF
+506 ISEALRSGYM
-517 GNTAIVQDKKNGK
+517 NGK
-530 VYRIA
+530 KMTEADRAYYEQELKNNV
-535 LPSGINYVNERQRDA
+535 Q
-550 ALQAAKQ
+550 QAQ
-557 ASEIVYTKKLPNGKA
+557 WF
-572 ATQTEIAQA
+572 
-581 EQDYKNAI
+581 
-589 NYAYLYQSQLG
+589 QSQVG
-600 IQNTTKTQE
+600 IQNTTSAQT
-609 YSPQGY
+609 YAPQAYN

>member
-1 MANYSLTVNSTFNP
+1 MAKNYSLTVNSTFNP

-80 NNGINAASRRNLM
+80 NNGINTASRRNLM

-137 LGLSYYMKN
+137 LGLSYYMQN

-152 SYSGKLLTA
+152 SYSGKLLSA

-176 YGKGEPIDSYTNTFI
+176 YGKGEPIDKYTNTFV
-191 QKHGL
+191 QRHGL
-196 TRNDIQ
+196 TRDDVQ
-202 KYLNGETNATNKVLG
+202 KYLNGDTTATNKVLG

-231 WANENQRRQAA
+231 WANENQRNQAA

-270 KFNQQLALLQAQQQQ
+270 KFQQQLALAQAQQQQ
-285 TNDNL
+285 QNQL
-290 PINPTPI
+290 SAINEVPI
-297 YTPEEQKEADEM
+297 YTPEEQKEADKM
-309 REKYKQYF
+309 KEKYKQYF

-327 QKGREQYFKEQEL
+327 QKGREAYNE
-340 LTKIDRGEKITD
+340 GEIHYT
-352 KELNEWKNSE
+352 NNSE
-362 IGKKIINSKI
+362 NIKRGAVMGSDGRMYDLKRDKQGRYYYTEKS
-372 PQSRFSKKVDFSK
+372 DFK
-385 DSPVVF
+385 DF
-391 LKELKNELNKN
+391 LN
-402 RGFKTF
+402 
-408 LDSLGAQKYLGKGHN
+408 SLGAQKYLGKGNN

-437 STGVRGDAKRFMEY
+437 NTGVRGDAKQYMEY
-451 NYALNEDQQKAYKN
+451 DYPLNSTQQEAYKTLLGNAGDLYEAKFDKKSGKWVKGDKLDLEDFLNEDNKWN
-465 AIITANLGNDKVYE
+465 ITASRYGSSGRTYL
-479 STFNRKT
+479 
-486 QKFERGK
+486 
-493 SIDLSDFATDENK
+493 ATNK
-506 YTITDIRMSTF
+506 D
-517 GNTAIVQDKKNGK
+517 G
-530 VYRIA
+530 
-535 LPSGINYVNERQRDA
+535 
-550 ALQAAKQ
+550 
-557 ASEIVYTKKLPNGKA
+557 KKLRIISRNYINPNVEKNIDNLMIRNNKISNALRSGYMDGKKM
-572 ATQTEIAQA
+572 TEDDRAYYEQELKNNVQQAQWF
-581 EQDYKNAI
+581 
-589 NYAYLYQSQLG
+589 QSQVG
-600 IQNTTKTQE
+600 IQNTTSAQT
-609 YSPQGY
+609 YAPQAYN

>member
-1 MANYSLTVNSTFNP
+1 MANYSLMISSSFNP

-59 DVYSKYKSY
+59 DVYNTYKAY
-68 SNQLKEAANDVL
+68 SNQLKAAADDIL
-80 NNGINAASRRNLM
+80 NNGINTASRRNLM

-117 QVLWQARLQ
+117 QILWQARLQ

-202 KYLNGETNATNKVLG
+202 KYLNGETTATNKVLG

-270 KFNQQLALLQAQQQQ
+270 KFNQQLALMQAQQQQ
-285 TNDNL
+285 QAQL
-290 PINPTPI
+290 SAINEVPI
-297 YTPEEQKEADEM
+297 YTPEEQNEVDKI
-309 REKYKQYF
+309 REKYKKYF

-327 QKGREQYFKEQEL
+327 QKGREAYNE
-340 LTKIDRGEKITD
+340 GEVHYTS
-352 KELNEWKNSE
+352 NSE
-362 IGKKIINSKI
+362 NIKRGAVMGSDGRMYDLKKDKQGRYYYTEKS
-372 PQSRFSKKVDFSK
+372 DFK
-385 DSPVVF
+385 DF
-391 LKELKNELNKN
+391 LN
-402 RGFKTF
+402 
-408 LDSLGAQKYLGKGHN
+408 SLGAQKYLGKGNN

-437 STGVRGDAKRFMEY
+437 STGVKGDAKQFMEY
-451 NYALNEDQQKAYKN
+451 NYALNNEQQNTYTKM
-465 AIITANLGNDKVYE
+465 LGEIGGLYEAKFDKK
-479 STFNRKT
+479 S
-486 QKFERGK
+486 GK
-493 SIDLSDFATDENK
+493 WVEGDKIDLEDFRNADNKWNVTSARYGSSGRTYLATNKEGKQLRLISRNYINPNVEEN
-506 YTITDIRMSTF
+506 IDRLMIRNNKISNALRSGYMDGKKMTEADRAYYEQELR
-517 GNTAIVQDKKNGK
+517 NNVQ
-530 VYRIA
+530 
-535 LPSGINYVNERQRDA
+535 
-550 ALQAAKQ
+550 QAQ
-557 ASEIVYTKKLPNGKA
+557 WF
-572 ATQTEIAQA
+572 
-581 EQDYKNAI
+581 
-589 NYAYLYQSQLG
+589 QSQVG
-600 IQNTTKTQE
+600 IQNTTSAQT
-609 YSPQGY
+609 YNPQSFN

>member
-80 NNGINAASRRNLM
+80 NNGINTASRRNLM

-137 LGLSYYMKN
+137 LGLSYYMQN
-146 PTYTPQ
+146 PSYTPQ
-152 SYSGKLLTA
+152 SYSGKLLAA

-176 YGKGEPIDSYTNTFI
+176 YGNGKPIDKYTNTFV
-191 QKHGL
+191 QRHGL
-196 TRNDIQ
+196 TRDDVQ
-202 KYLNGETNATNKVLG
+202 KYLNGDTTATNKVLG

-270 KFNQQLALLQAQQQQ
+270 KFNQQLALMQAQQQQ
-285 TNDNL
+285 QDQL
-290 PINPTPI
+290 SAINEVPI

-309 REKYKQYF
+309 REKYKKYF

-327 QKGREQYFKEQEL
+327 QKGREAYEDKVRLKAIDIANYQHEGKGKYGYGQFTLRDNISGKTTVVPIQKDKEGYYYNIADSGFSEL
-340 LTKIDRGEKITD
+340 L
-352 KELNEWKNSE
+352 N
-362 IGKKIINSKI
+362 
-372 PQSRFSKKVDFSK
+372 
-385 DSPVVF
+385 
-391 LKELKNELNKN
+391 
-402 RGFKTF
+402 
-408 LDSLGAQKYLGKGHN
+408 SLGAQKYLGKGNN
-423 WQPGNVGNLWSKYI
+423 WQPGNVGNLWNKYLK
-437 STGVRGDAKRFMEY
+437 TGVRGDAKQYMEY
-451 NYALNEDQQKAYKN
+451 DYALNPTQQEAYKTLLGN
-465 AIITANLGNDKVYE
+465 AGDLYEAKFDKKSGKWVKGDKLDLEDFLNEDNKWNITASRYSSSGRTYL
-479 STFNRKT
+479 
-486 QKFERGK
+486 
-493 SIDLSDFATDENK
+493 ATNK
-506 YTITDIRMSTF
+506 E
-517 GNTAIVQDKKNGK
+517 G
-530 VYRIA
+530 
-535 LPSGINYVNERQRDA
+535 
-550 ALQAAKQ
+550 
-557 ASEIVYTKKLPNGKA
+557 KKLRIISRNYINPNVEKNIDNLMIRNNKISNALRSGYMDGKKM
-572 ATQTEIAQA
+572 TEADRVYYEQELKNNVQQAQWF
-581 EQDYKNAI
+581 
-589 NYAYLYQSQLG
+589 QSQVG
-600 IQNTTKTQE
+600 IQNTTSAQT
-609 YSPQGY
+609 YAPQAYN

>member
-202 KYLNGETNATNKVLG
+202 KYLNGETTATNKVLG

-270 KFNQQLALLQAQQQQ
+270 KLQQQLALAQAQQQQ
-285 TNDNL
+285 NQL
-290 PINPTPI
+290 SAINEVPI
-297 YTPEEQKEADEM
+297 YTPEEQNEADKM
-309 REKYKQYF
+309 KEKYKQYF

-327 QKGREQYFKEQEL
+327 QKGREAYNE
-340 LTKIDRGEKITD
+340 GEIHYT
-352 KELNEWKNSE
+352 NNSE
-362 IGKKIINSKI
+362 NIKRGSVMGSDGRMYDLKKDKQGRYYYTEKS
-372 PQSRFSKKVDFSK
+372 DFK
-385 DSPVVF
+385 DF
-391 LKELKNELNKN
+391 LN
-402 RGFKTF
+402 
-408 LDSLGAQKYLGKGHN
+408 SLGAQKYLGKGHN
-423 WQPGNVGNLWSKYI
+423 WQPGNVGNLWNKYI
-437 STGVRGDAKRFMEY
+437 NTGVRGDAKQFMEY
-451 NYALNEDQQKAYKN
+451 DYALSPTQQTAYKNQIAAANIGRDRIYAAKFDKKSGTWKKDKDIDLADFLNEDNKWTVTNARFGAQGRTYIAKNKDGKVIRFVMPIGINPNVEKNIDKRAEDAMNISKTLQSGKLNGKPLTDVQKAQLRQAYNN
-465 AIITANLGNDKVYE
+465 AI
-479 STFNRKT
+479 
-486 QKFERGK
+486 Q
-493 SIDLSDFATDENK
+493 
-506 YTITDIRMSTF
+506 
-517 GNTAIVQDKKNGK
+517 Q
-530 VYRIA
+530 
-535 LPSGINYVNERQRDA
+535 
-550 ALQAAKQ
+550 
-557 ASEIVYTKKLPNGKA
+557 
-572 ATQTEIAQA
+572 
-581 EQDYKNAI
+581 
-589 NYAYLYQSQLG
+589 AYLFQSQLG
-600 IQNTTKTQE
+600 VLNNTSTQDFAAQAYE
-609 YSPQGY
+609 

>member
-59 DVYSKYKSY
+59 DVYNTYKAY
-68 SNQLKEAANDVL
+68 SNQLKAAADDIL
-80 NNGINAASRRNLM
+80 NNGINTASRRNLM

-176 YGKGEPIDSYTNTFI
+176 YGKGEPIDNYTNTFI

-202 KYLNGETNATNKVLG
+202 KYLNGETTATNKVLG

-270 KFNQQLALLQAQQQQ
+270 KFNQQLALMQAQQQQ
-285 TNDNL
+285 QDQL
-290 PINPTPI
+290 SAINEVPI
-297 YTPEEQKEADEM
+297 YTPEEQNEVDKM
-309 REKYKQYF
+309 REKYKKYF
-317 YTKNGRTYLS
+317 YTKNGRTYLR
-327 QKGREQYFKEQEL
+327 QIGREAYNE
-340 LTKIDRGEKITD
+340 GEIHYTS
-352 KELNEWKNSE
+352 NSE
-362 IGKKIINSKI
+362 NIKRGAVMGSDGRMYDLKKDKQGRYYYTEKS
-372 PQSRFSKKVDFSK
+372 DFK
-385 DSPVVF
+385 D
-391 LKELKNELNKN
+391 
-402 RGFKTF
+402 F
-408 LDSLGAQKYLGKGHN
+408 LDSLGAQKYLGKGNN
-423 WQPGNVGNLWSKYI
+423 WQPGNVGNLWNKYI
-437 STGVRGDAKRFMEY
+437 STGVKGDAKQFMEY
-451 NYALNEDQQKAYKN
+451 DYPLNPTQQEAYKQLLGNAGDLYEAKFDKKSGKWIKGDKLDLEDFLNEDNKWNVTASRYGSSGRTYLATNKEGKKLRIISRNYINPNVEENIDRLMIRNNKISNALRSGYMNGKKMTEADKAYYEQELKN
-465 AIITANLGNDKVYE
+465 N
-479 STFNRKT
+479 
-486 QKFERGK
+486 
-493 SIDLSDFATDENK
+493 
-506 YTITDIRMSTF
+506 
-517 GNTAIVQDKKNGK
+517 VQ
-530 VYRIA
+530 
-535 LPSGINYVNERQRDA
+535 
-550 ALQAAKQ
+550 QAQ
-557 ASEIVYTKKLPNGKA
+557 WF
-572 ATQTEIAQA
+572 
-581 EQDYKNAI
+581 
-589 NYAYLYQSQLG
+589 QSQVG
-600 IQNTTKTQE
+600 IQNTTSAQT
-609 YSPQGY
+609 YNPQGFN

>member
-1 MANYSLTVNSTFNP
+1 MAKNYSLTVSSTFNP

-59 DVYSKYKSY
+59 DVYNTYKAY
-68 SNQLKEAANDVL
+68 SNQLKAAADDIL
-80 NNGINAASRRNLM
+80 NNGINTASRRNLM

-126 DPTLIA
+126 DPTLIT

-137 LGLSYYMKN
+137 LGLSYYIKN

-202 KYLNGETNATNKVLG
+202 KYLNGETTATNKVLG

-270 KFNQQLALLQAQQQQ
+270 KFNQQLALMQAQQQQ
-285 TNDNL
+285 QDQL
-290 PINPTPI
+290 SAINEVPI
-297 YTPEEQKEADEM
+297 YTPEEQNEADKM
-309 REKYKQYF
+309 REKYKKYF

-327 QKGREQYFKEQEL
+327 QKGREEYEKQTTTNEPVKYDSKTGKWYYVRSSMVHSGMQGAAPGAKQYVAKG
-340 LTKIDRGEKITD
+340 TKIEYEG
-352 KELNEWKNSE
+352 NN
-362 IGKKIINSKI
+362 
-372 PQSRFSKKVDFSK
+372 
-385 DSPVVF
+385 PVV
-391 LKELKNELNKN
+391 KI
-402 RGFKTF
+402 KTGQSQFRSF
-408 LDSLGAQKYLGKGHN
+408 LDSLGAQKYLGKGNN

-437 STGVRGDAKRFMEY
+437 NTGVKGDAKQFMEY
-451 NYALNEDQQKAYKN
+451 NYALNNEQQNTYTKM
-465 AIITANLGNDKVYE
+465 LGEIGGLYEAKFDKK
-479 STFNRKT
+479 S
-486 QKFERGK
+486 GK
-493 SIDLSDFATDENK
+493 WVEGDKIDLEDFRNVDNKWNVTSARYGSSGRTYLATNKEGKQLRLISRNYINPNVEEN
-506 YTITDIRMSTF
+506 IDRLMIRNNKISNALRSGYMDGKKMTEADRAYYEQELR
-517 GNTAIVQDKKNGK
+517 NNVQ
-530 VYRIA
+530 
-535 LPSGINYVNERQRDA
+535 
-550 ALQAAKQ
+550 QAQ
-557 ASEIVYTKKLPNGKA
+557 WF
-572 ATQTEIAQA
+572 
-581 EQDYKNAI
+581 
-589 NYAYLYQSQLG
+589 QSQVG
-600 IQNTTKTQE
+600 IQNTTSAQT
-609 YSPQGY
+609 YNPQAYN

>member
-1 MANYSLTVNSTFNP
+1 MAKNYSLTVNSTFNP

-26 ANAQAQYQAE
+26 ANTQAQYQAE

-59 DVYSKYKSY
+59 DVYNTYKAY
-68 SNQLKEAANDVL
+68 SNQLKAAADDIL
-80 NNGINAASRRNLM
+80 NNGINTTSRRNLM

-126 DPTLIA
+126 DSTLIA

-202 KYLNGETNATNKVLG
+202 KYLNGETTATNKVLG

-231 WANENQRRQAA
+231 WANENQRKQAA

-285 TNDNL
+285 QYQL
-290 PINPTPI
+290 SAINEVPI
-297 YTPEEQKEADEM
+297 YIPEEQNEADKM
-309 REKYKQYF
+309 REKYKKYF

-327 QKGREQYFKEQEL
+327 QKGREAY
-340 LTKIDRGEKITD
+340 
-352 KELNEWKNSE
+352 NEEEVRYTN
-362 IGKKIINSKI
+362 NSKNI
-372 PQSRFSKKVDFSK
+372 KRGAVMGSDGRMYDLKKDKQGRYYYTEKSDFE
-385 DSPVVF
+385 DF
-391 LKELKNELNKN
+391 LN
-402 RGFKTF
+402 
-408 LDSLGAQKYLGKGHN
+408 SLGAQKYLGKGNN
-423 WQPGNVGNLWSKYI
+423 WQPGNVGNLWNKYI
-437 STGVRGDAKRFMEY
+437 STGVKGDAKQYMEY
-451 NYALNEDQQKAYKN
+451 NYALNNEQQNTYTKM
-465 AIITANLGNDKVYE
+465 LGEIGGLYEAKFDKK
-479 STFNRKT
+479 S
-486 QKFERGK
+486 GK
-493 SIDLSDFATDENK
+493 WVEGDKIDLEDFRNADNKWNVTSARYGSSGRTYLATNKEGKQLRLISRNYINPNVEENIDRLMIRNNK
-506 YTITDIRMSTF
+506 ISNALRSRYMDGKKMTKADIAYYEQELR
-517 GNTAIVQDKKNGK
+517 NNVQ
-530 VYRIA
+530 
-535 LPSGINYVNERQRDA
+535 
-550 ALQAAKQ
+550 QAQ
-557 ASEIVYTKKLPNGKA
+557 WF
-572 ATQTEIAQA
+572 
-581 EQDYKNAI
+581 
-589 NYAYLYQSQLG
+589 QSQVG
-600 IQNTTKTQE
+600 IQNTTSAQT
-609 YSPQGY
+609 YNPQSFN

>member
-1 MANYSLTVNSTFNP
+1 MANYSLMISSSFNP

-146 PTYTPQ
+146 PSYTPQ

-202 KYLNGETNATNKVLG
+202 KYLNGETTATNKVLG

-270 KFNQQLALLQAQQQQ
+270 KLQQQLALAQAQQQQ
-285 TNDNL
+285 NQL
-290 PINPTPI
+290 SAINEVPI
-297 YTPEEQKEADEM
+297 YTPEEQNEADKM
-309 REKYKQYF
+309 KEKYKQYF

-327 QKGREQYFKEQEL
+327 QKGREAYNE
-340 LTKIDRGEKITD
+340 GEIHYT
-352 KELNEWKNSE
+352 NNSE
-362 IGKKIINSKI
+362 NIKRGSVMGSDGRMYDLKKDKQGRYYYTEKS
-372 PQSRFSKKVDFSK
+372 DFK
-385 DSPVVF
+385 DF
-391 LKELKNELNKN
+391 LN
-402 RGFKTF
+402 
-408 LDSLGAQKYLGKGHN
+408 SLGAQKYLGKGHN
-423 WQPGNVGNLWSKYI
+423 WQPGNVGNLWNKYI
-437 STGVRGDAKRFMEY
+437 NTGVRGDAKQFMEY
-451 NYALNEDQQKAYKN
+451 DYALSPTQQTAYKNQIAAANIGRDKIYAAKFDKKSGTWKKDKDIDLADFLNEDNKWTVTNARFGAQGRTYIAKNKDGKVIRFVMPIGINPNVEKNIDKRAEDAMNISKTLQSGKLNGKPLTDVQKAQLRQAYNN
-465 AIITANLGNDKVYE
+465 AI
-479 STFNRKT
+479 
-486 QKFERGK
+486 Q
-493 SIDLSDFATDENK
+493 
-506 YTITDIRMSTF
+506 
-517 GNTAIVQDKKNGK
+517 Q
-530 VYRIA
+530 
-535 LPSGINYVNERQRDA
+535 
-550 ALQAAKQ
+550 
-557 ASEIVYTKKLPNGKA
+557 
-572 ATQTEIAQA
+572 
-581 EQDYKNAI
+581 
-589 NYAYLYQSQLG
+589 AYLFQSQLG
-600 IQNTTKTQE
+600 VLNNTSTQDFAAQAYE
-609 YSPQGY
+609 

>member
-1 MANYSLTVNSTFNP
+1 MANYSLMISSSFNP

-80 NNGINAASRRNLM
+80 NNGINVASRRNLM

-202 KYLNGETNATNKVLG
+202 KYLNGETTATNKVLG

-270 KFNQQLALLQAQQQQ
+270 KLQQQLALAQAQQQQ
-285 TNDNL
+285 NQL
-290 PINPTPI
+290 AAINEVPI
-297 YTPEEQKEADEM
+297 YTPEEQNEADKM
-309 REKYKQYF
+309 KEKYKQYF

-327 QKGREQYFKEQEL
+327 QKGREAYNE
-340 LTKIDRGEKITD
+340 GEIHYT
-352 KELNEWKNSE
+352 NNSE
-362 IGKKIINSKI
+362 NIKRGSVMGSDGRMYDLKKDKQGRYYYTEKS
-372 PQSRFSKKVDFSK
+372 DFK
-385 DSPVVF
+385 DF
-391 LKELKNELNKN
+391 LN
-402 RGFKTF
+402 
-408 LDSLGAQKYLGKGHN
+408 SLGAQKYLGKGHN
-423 WQPGNVGNLWSKYI
+423 WQPGNVGNLWNKYI
-437 STGVRGDAKRFMEY
+437 NTGVRGDAKQFMEY
-451 NYALNEDQQKAYKN
+451 DYALSPTQQTAYKNQIAAANIGRDRIYAAKFDKKSGTWKKDKDIDLADFLNEDNKWTVTNARFGAQGRTYIAKNKDGEVIRFVMPIGINPNVEKNIDKRAEDAMNISKTLQSGKLNGKPLTDVQKAQLRQAYNN
-465 AIITANLGNDKVYE
+465 AI
-479 STFNRKT
+479 
-486 QKFERGK
+486 Q
-493 SIDLSDFATDENK
+493 
-506 YTITDIRMSTF
+506 
-517 GNTAIVQDKKNGK
+517 Q
-530 VYRIA
+530 
-535 LPSGINYVNERQRDA
+535 
-550 ALQAAKQ
+550 
-557 ASEIVYTKKLPNGKA
+557 
-572 ATQTEIAQA
+572 
-581 EQDYKNAI
+581 
-589 NYAYLYQSQLG
+589 AYLFQSQLG
-600 IQNTTKTQE
+600 VLNNTSTQDFAAQAYE
-609 YSPQGY
+609 

>member
-1 MANYSLTVNSTFNP
+1 MANYSLMISSSFNP

-59 DVYSKYKSY
+59 DVYNIYKTY
-68 SNQLKEAANDVL
+68 SNQLKAAADDIL
-80 NNGINAASRRNLM
+80 NNGINTVSRRNLM

-176 YGKGEPIDSYTNTFI
+176 YGKGEPIDNYTNTFI

-202 KYLNGETNATNKVLG
+202 KYLNGETTATNKVLG

-231 WANENQRRQAA
+231 WANKNQRKQAA

-270 KFNQQLALLQAQQQQ
+270 KFNQQLALMQAQ
-285 TNDNL
+285 L
-290 PINPTPI
+290 SAINEVPI

-309 REKYKQYF
+309 REKYKKYF

-327 QKGREQYFKEQEL
+327 QKGREAYNE
-340 LTKIDRGEKITD
+340 GEVHYT
-352 KELNEWKNSE
+352 NNSE
-362 IGKKIINSKI
+362 NIKRGSVMGADGRMYNLKKDKQGRYYYTEKS
-372 PQSRFSKKVDFSK
+372 DFK
-385 DSPVVF
+385 D
-391 LKELKNELNKN
+391 
-402 RGFKTF
+402 F
-408 LDSLGAQKYLGKGHN
+408 LDSLGAQKYLGKGNN
-423 WQPGNVGNLWSKYI
+423 WQPGNVGNLWNKYI
-437 STGVRGDAKRFMEY
+437 NTGVKGDAKQYMEY
-451 NYALNEDQQKAYKN
+451 NYALNNEQQNTYTKM
-465 AIITANLGNDKVYE
+465 LGEIGGLYEAKFDKK
-479 STFNRKT
+479 S
-486 QKFERGK
+486 GK
-493 SIDLSDFATDENK
+493 WIEGDKIDLEDFRNADNKWNVTSARYGSSGRTYLVTNKEGKQLRLISRNYINPNVEEN
-506 YTITDIRMSTF
+506 IDRLMIRNNKISNALRSGYMDGKKMTEADRAYYEQELR
-517 GNTAIVQDKKNGK
+517 NNVQ
-530 VYRIA
+530 
-535 LPSGINYVNERQRDA
+535 
-550 ALQAAKQ
+550 QAQ
-557 ASEIVYTKKLPNGKA
+557 WF
-572 ATQTEIAQA
+572 
-581 EQDYKNAI
+581 
-589 NYAYLYQSQLG
+589 QSQVG
-600 IQNTTKTQE
+600 IQNTTSAQT
-609 YSPQGY
+609 YAPQSFN

>member
-1 MANYSLTVNSTFNP
+1 MKNYSLIVSSTFNP

-59 DVYSKYKSY
+59 DVYSKYKAY

-132 QDPSE
+132 QGPSE
-137 LGLSYYMKN
+137 LGLSYYMQN

-176 YGKGEPIDSYTNTFI
+176 YGKGEPIDSYTNIFI

-202 KYLNGETNATNKVLG
+202 KYLNGETTATNKVLG

-270 KFNQQLALLQAQQQQ
+270 KFKQQLDLLQAQQQQ
-285 TNDNL
+285 SNSIAVNEMS
-290 PINPTPI
+290 I
-297 YTPEEQKEADEM
+297 YTPEEQNEANRM
-309 REKYKQYF
+309 REKYKDYF

-327 QKGREQYFKEQEL
+327 QKGREEYERG
-340 LTKIDRGEKITD
+340 KID
-352 KELNEWKNSE
+352 NPKNSV
-362 IGKKIINSKI
+362 IINGKRYVEVPTPTGDPRLI
-372 PQSRFSKKVDFSK
+372 QGTKEAEVIKRVGKDKKMHYYQQSPTS
-385 DSPVVF
+385 
-391 LKELKNELNKN
+391 
-402 RGFKTF
+402 GFRDF
-408 LDSLGAQKYLGKGHN
+408 LDSLGAQKYLGKGNN

-437 STGVRGDAKRFMEY
+437 STGVRGDAKQFTEY
-451 NYALNEDQQKAYKN
+451 DYALSTEQQKAYKN
-465 AIITANLGNDKVYE
+465 QIAAANIGRDKIYAAK
-479 STFNRKT
+479 FDRKSGTWKKDKDIDLADFLNEDNKWTVTNARFGAQGRTYIAKNKEGEVIRFVMPVGINPNVEKNIDTLTNQSMEINKILKSGKLNGKPLTDT
-486 QKFERGK
+486 QKAQL
-493 SIDLSDFATDENK
+493 I
-506 YTITDIRMSTF
+506 
-517 GNTAIVQDKKNGK
+517 
-530 VYRIA
+530 
-535 LPSGINYVNERQRDA
+535 
-550 ALQAAKQ
+550 Q
-557 ASEIVYTKKLPNGKA
+557 ASN
-572 ATQTEIAQA
+572 
-581 EQDYKNAI
+581 NAI
-589 NYAYLYQSQLG
+589 QQAYLFQSQLG
-600 IQNTTKTQE
+600 VLNNTSTQDFAAQAYE
-609 YSPQGY
+609 

>member
-59 DVYSKYKSY
+59 DVYNTYKAY
-68 SNQLKEAANDVL
+68 SNQLKAAADDIL
-80 NNGINAASRRNLM
+80 NNGINTTGRRNLM

-126 DPTLIA
+126 DPTLIS
-132 QDPSE
+132 QVPSE

-146 PTYTPQ
+146 PNYTPQ

-176 YGKGEPIDSYTNTFI
+176 YGKGEPIDNYTNTFI

-202 KYLNGETNATNKVLG
+202 KYLNGETTATNKVLG

-270 KFNQQLALLQAQQQQ
+270 KFNQQSALIQAPQQQ

-297 YTPEEQKEADEM
+297 YVPEEQKETDEM
-309 REKYKQYF
+309 RKKYKNYF

-327 QKGREQYFKEQEL
+327 QKGREAYNE
-340 LTKIDRGEKITD
+340 GEVHYTS
-352 KELNEWKNSE
+352 NSE
-362 IGKKIINSKI
+362 NIKRGAVMGSDGRMYDLKKDKQGRYYYTEKS
-372 PQSRFSKKVDFSK
+372 DFK
-385 DSPVVF
+385 DF
-391 LKELKNELNKN
+391 LN
-402 RGFKTF
+402 
-408 LDSLGAQKYLGKGHN
+408 SLGAQKYLGKGNN
-423 WQPGNVGNLWSKYI
+423 WQPGNVGNLWNKYI
-437 STGVRGDAKRFMEY
+437 STGVKGDAKRFMEY

-479 STFNRKT
+479 SKFNRKT
-486 QKFERGK
+486 QKFERGN
-493 SIDLSDFATDENK
+493 SIDLSDLATDENK
-506 YTITDIRMSTF
+506 YTVTDIRMSTF

-535 LPSGINYVNERQRDA
+535 LPSGINYVNEKQRDA

>member
-1 MANYSLTVNSTFNP
+1 MAKNYSLMISSSFNP

-59 DVYSKYKSY
+59 DVYNTYKAY
-68 SNQLKEAANDVL
+68 SNQLKAAADDIL
-80 NNGINAASRRNLM
+80 NNGINTASRRNLM

-146 PTYTPQ
+146 PNYTPQ

-202 KYLNGETNATNKVLG
+202 KYLNGETTATNKVLG

-231 WANENQRRQAA
+231 WANENQRKQAA

-270 KFNQQLALLQAQQQQ
+270 KFNQQLALIQAQQQQ
-285 TNDNL
+285 QDQL
-290 PINPTPI
+290 SAINEVPI

-309 REKYKQYF
+309 REKYKKYF

-327 QKGREQYFKEQEL
+327 QKGREEYEKQTTINEPVRYDSKAGKWYYVIGSKIHGGMQGAAPGAKQYVAKG
-340 LTKIDRGEKITD
+340 TKIEYEGNT
-352 KELNEWKNSE
+352 
-362 IGKKIINSKI
+362 
-372 PQSRFSKKVDFSK
+372 
-385 DSPVVF
+385 PVV
-391 LKELKNELNKN
+391 KV
-402 RGFKTF
+402 KTGQSQFRSF
-408 LDSLGAQKYLGKGHN
+408 LDSLGAQKYLGKGNN
-423 WQPGNVGNLWSKYI
+423 WQPGNVGNLWNKYI
-437 STGVRGDAKRFMEY
+437 STGVRGDAKQFMEY
-451 NYALNEDQQKAYKN
+451 DYPLNSTQQEAYKQLLGNAGDLYEAKFDKKSGKWVKGDKLDLEDFLNEDNKWNITASRYGSSGRTYLATNKEGKKLRIISRNYINPNVEENIDRLMTRNNMISNALRSGYMNGKKMTEADKAY
-465 AIITANLGNDKVYE
+465 YE
-479 STFNRKT
+479 QELRN
-486 QKFERGK
+486 
-493 SIDLSDFATDENK
+493 N
-506 YTITDIRMSTF
+506 
-517 GNTAIVQDKKNGK
+517 VQ
-530 VYRIA
+530 
-535 LPSGINYVNERQRDA
+535 
-550 ALQAAKQ
+550 QAQ
-557 ASEIVYTKKLPNGKA
+557 WF
-572 ATQTEIAQA
+572 
-581 EQDYKNAI
+581 
-589 NYAYLYQSQLG
+589 QSQVG
-600 IQNTTKTQE
+600 IQNTTSAQT
-609 YSPQGY
+609 YTPQSFN

>member
-1 MANYSLTVNSTFNP
+1 MANYSLMISSAFNP

-59 DVYSKYKSY
+59 DVYNTYKAY
-68 SNQLKEAANDVL
+68 SNQLKAAADDIL
-80 NNGINAASRRNLM
+80 NNGINTTSRRNLM

-202 KYLNGETNATNKVLG
+202 KYLNGETTATNKVLG

-270 KFNQQLALLQAQQQQ
+270 KLQQQLALIQAQQQQ
-285 TNDNL
+285 QDQL
-290 PINPTPI
+290 SAINEVPI
-297 YTPEEQKEADEM
+297 YTPEEQNEADKM
-309 REKYKQYF
+309 REKYKKYF
-317 YTKNGRTYLS
+317 YTKNGRTYLR
-327 QKGREQYFKEQEL
+327 QIGREAYNE
-340 LTKIDRGEKITD
+340 GEVHYT
-352 KELNEWKNSE
+352 NNSE
-362 IGKKIINSKI
+362 NIKRGSVMGSDGRMHDLKKDKQGRYYYTEKS
-372 PQSRFSKKVDFSK
+372 DFK
-385 DSPVVF
+385 DF
-391 LKELKNELNKN
+391 LN
-402 RGFKTF
+402 
-408 LDSLGAQKYLGKGHN
+408 SLGAQKYLGKGNN
-423 WQPGNVGNLWSKYI
+423 WQPGNVGNLWNKYI
-437 STGVRGDAKRFMEY
+437 STGVRGDAKQFMEY
-451 NYALNEDQQKAYKN
+451 NYALNNEQQNTYTKM
-465 AIITANLGNDKVYE
+465 LGEIGGLYEAKFDKK
-479 STFNRKT
+479 S
-486 QKFERGK
+486 GK
-493 SIDLSDFATDENK
+493 WVEGDKIDLEDFRNADNKWNVTSARYGSSGRTYLATNKEGKQLRLISRNYINPNVEEN
-506 YTITDIRMSTF
+506 IDRLMIRNNKISNALRSGYMDGKKMTEADRAYYEQELR
-517 GNTAIVQDKKNGK
+517 NNVQ
-530 VYRIA
+530 
-535 LPSGINYVNERQRDA
+535 
-550 ALQAAKQ
+550 QAQ
-557 ASEIVYTKKLPNGKA
+557 WF
-572 ATQTEIAQA
+572 
-581 EQDYKNAI
+581 
-589 NYAYLYQSQLG
+589 QSQVG
-600 IQNTTKTQE
+600 IQNTTSAQT
-609 YSPQGY
+609 YNPQSFN

>member
-1 MANYSLTVNSTFNP
+1 MAKNYSLTVNSTFNP

-59 DVYSKYKSY
+59 DVYNTYKAY
-68 SNQLKEAANDVL
+68 SNQLKAAADDIL
-80 NNGINAASRRNLM
+80 NNGINTASRRNLM

-202 KYLNGETNATNKVLG
+202 KYLNGETTATNKVLG

-270 KFNQQLALLQAQQQQ
+270 KFNQQLALMQAQQQQ
-285 TNDNL
+285 QDQL
-290 PINPTPI
+290 SAINEVPI
-297 YTPEEQKEADEM
+297 YTPEEQNEVDKI
-309 REKYKQYF
+309 REKYKKYF
-317 YTKNGRTYLS
+317 YTKNGKTYLR
-327 QKGREQYFKEQEL
+327 QIGREAYNE
-340 LTKIDRGEKITD
+340 GEVHYT
-352 KELNEWKNSE
+352 NNSE
-362 IGKKIINSKI
+362 NIKRGAVMGSDGRMYDLKKDKQGRYYYTEKS
-372 PQSRFSKKVDFSK
+372 DFK
-385 DSPVVF
+385 D
-391 LKELKNELNKN
+391 
-402 RGFKTF
+402 F
-408 LDSLGAQKYLGKGHN
+408 LDSLGAQKYLGKGNN
-423 WQPGNVGNLWSKYI
+423 WQPGNIGNLWSKYI
-437 STGVRGDAKRFMEY
+437 STGVKGDAKQFMEY
-451 NYALNEDQQKAYKN
+451 NYALNNEQQNTYTKM
-465 AIITANLGNDKVYE
+465 LGEIGGLYEAKFDKK
-479 STFNRKT
+479 S
-486 QKFERGK
+486 GK
-493 SIDLSDFATDENK
+493 WVEGDKIDLEDFRNADNKWNVTSARYGSSGRTYLATNKEGKQLRLISRNYINPNVEEN
-506 YTITDIRMSTF
+506 IDRLMIRNNKISNALRSGYMDGKKMTEADRAYYEQELR
-517 GNTAIVQDKKNGK
+517 NNVQ
-530 VYRIA
+530 
-535 LPSGINYVNERQRDA
+535 
-550 ALQAAKQ
+550 QAQ
-557 ASEIVYTKKLPNGKA
+557 WF
-572 ATQTEIAQA
+572 
-581 EQDYKNAI
+581 
-589 NYAYLYQSQLG
+589 QSQVG
-600 IQNTTKTQE
+600 IQNNTSAQT
-609 YSPQGY
+609 YNPQSFN

>member
-1 MANYSLTVNSTFNP
+1 MAKNYSLTVNSTFNP

-68 SNQLKEAANDVL
+68 SNQLKEVANDVL
-80 NNGINAASRRNLM
+80 NNGINTASRRNLM

-176 YGKGEPIDSYTNTFI
+176 YGNGKPIDKYTNTFV
-191 QKHGL
+191 QRHGL
-196 TRNDIQ
+196 TRDDVQ
-202 KYLNGETNATNKVLG
+202 KYLNGDTTATNKVLG

-285 TNDNL
+285 QDRLSAVNEV
-290 PINPTPI
+290 PI

-327 QKGREQYFKEQEL
+327 QKGREAYNE
-340 LTKIDRGEKITD
+340 GEVHYTS
-352 KELNEWKNSE
+352 NSE
-362 IGKKIINSKI
+362 NIKRGAVMGSDGRMYDLKKDKQGRYYYTEKS
-372 PQSRFSKKVDFSK
+372 DFK
-385 DSPVVF
+385 DF
-391 LKELKNELNKN
+391 LN
-402 RGFKTF
+402 
-408 LDSLGAQKYLGKGHN
+408 SLGAQKYLGKGNN
-423 WQPGNVGNLWSKYI
+423 WQPGNVGNLWNKYI
-437 STGVRGDAKRFMEY
+437 KTGVRGDAKQYMEY
-451 NYALNEDQQKAYKN
+451 DYPLNSTQQEAYKTLLGNAGDLYEAKFDKKSGKWVKGDKLDLEDFLNEDNKWN
-465 AIITANLGNDKVYE
+465 ITASRYGSSGRTYL
-479 STFNRKT
+479 
-486 QKFERGK
+486 
-493 SIDLSDFATDENK
+493 ATNK
-506 YTITDIRMSTF
+506 E
-517 GNTAIVQDKKNGK
+517 G
-530 VYRIA
+530 
-535 LPSGINYVNERQRDA
+535 
-550 ALQAAKQ
+550 
-557 ASEIVYTKKLPNGKA
+557 KKLRIISRNYINPNVEKNIDNLMIRNNKISNALRSGYMDGKKM
-572 ATQTEIAQA
+572 TEADRAYYEQELKNNVQQAQWF
-581 EQDYKNAI
+581 
-589 NYAYLYQSQLG
+589 QSQVG
-600 IQNTTKTQE
+600 IQNTTSAQT
-609 YSPQGY
+609 YAPQAYN